1 MKKYQFTTLSI
12 ISFCLIL
19 SACASTKT
27 SKFNKDMTD
36 KQCFEVL
43 QKYMYQPVITK
54 DDIETIHNIPFPW
67 NSDFSLMPC
76 AKPKQID
83 FTGSITNDTDKKV
96 TFSFGLNC
104 FNESA
109 PRGKGRYDF
118 HVDAEPGETVYFKIS
133 EVEKT
138 IDGRGLI
145 IHANEYETDNHLSIC
160 DHAFHYAIDF
170 SVQNK
175 DDPRIWD
182 WVGNKQLPI
191 TKEIF
196 KTHSLEIIY
205 HGDFRYKNNDP
216 MRNLFNNNAS
226 ITFVEPFEVKED
238 KTYDYVYYD
247 DKIGRYVTVDKF

>member
-1 MKKYQFTTLSI
+1 MKKSRFTILSI
-12 ISFCLIL
+12 ITICLGL

-27 SKFNKDMTD
+27 SNFKKDMTD

-67 NSDFSLMPC
+67 NSDFALMPC
-76 AKPKQID
+76 VKPKQKD

-96 TFSFGLNC
+96 TFSFGLDSL
-104 FNESA
+104 NENA

-118 HVDAEPGETVYFKIS
+118 HVDAEPGETVYFKIAD
-133 EVEKT
+133 VET
-138 IDGRGLI
+138 IDGGLL
-145 IHANEYETDNHLSIC
+145 IHANEYEGDNHLSIC
-160 DHAFHYAIDF
+160 DNAFHYAIDF

-182 WVGNKQLPI
+182 WVGNKKLPI
-191 TKEIF
+191 TMEIF
-196 KTHSLEIIY
+196 KTHSLQIVY
-205 HGDFRYKNNDP
+205 HGDFRYKNDDP
-216 MRNLFNNNAS
+216 MRNLFNNNAT

-247 DKIGRYVTVDKF
+247 DKIGRYVTVEKF